1 MEPNS
6 SSLGANNRI
15 PVGGQQRK
23 TLGGKTVGKSS
34 GVGVVGSQYGGRGD
48 RSRGLGRGKTFK
60 RHRKLLRD
68 NIQGITKGDI
78 RRMAR
83 RGGVKRISS
92 TIYEEAR
99 GAIKA
104 YLERVLHDCVAVLEY
119 SSRKTVTVTDVIFTL
134 RRQGRPIYGFDK
146 DTAPVK
152 TTVRK

>member
-1 MEPNS
+1 MAPTS
-6 SSLGANNRI
+6 SPFGSQNRI
-15 PVGGQQRK
+15 PVGGPQRQ
-23 TLGGKTVGKSS
+23 TLSGKTVKQS
-34 GVGVVGSQYGGRGD
+34 GVGVASSQYDSRGD
-48 RSRGLGRGKTFK
+48 RSRGLGKGKAHK

-92 TIYEEAR
+92 TIYEDAR

-104 YLERVLHDCVAVLEY
+104 YLERVLRDCVAVMEY
-119 SSRKTVTVTDVIFTL
+119 GSRKTVTVSDVIFTL

-152 TTVRK
+152 TTAKK